1 MEAIKRYRL
10 VIGAIALLAMVG
22 LAIWAIRQES
32 GDTQVVE
39 EETPA
44 LPEIERD
51 AITEV
56 EIRLPGE
63 EAIRLVKSGETWRLA
78 APIEAPAAQTTVD
91 TVLDKLADLE
101 VNGIASAH
109 ARFHERFEV
118 DEEHGVHVIA
128 RAGSDDIIDF
138 WIGGA
143 RGGNTMLRLDGE
155 EQTLLVE
162 GSIKFAF
169 NKPAQDFRDRA
180 IVELEADDVREATFT
195 NTNGTF
201 HFRKSGEAW
210 EHVLEPAAE
219 GAVPAAGAVPPVAI
233 ERFAPTKVGT
243 AVSGLARLR
252 ASSFAAPDVT
262 VETAGLGESAPRVVL
277 VSGEGESAQTVTL
290 RVGNEV
296 EGGSRY
302 VMREGNDTLFVVSSF
317 MATRLLPNTDAF
329 QEAEPGTEPA
339 EPAEPPPGMGMPG
352 MPGMPGGGGQI
363 PPELM
368 QQIQRQLQ
376 QQQAG
381 GGGAH
386 GH

>member
-1 MEAIKRYRL
+1 MDAIKRYRL
-10 VIGAIALLAMVG
+10 VIGAIAVLAMAG
-22 LAIWAIRQES
+22 LAIWAIRGES
-32 GDTQVVE
+32 GDTEVAE
-39 EETPA
+39 AETPE

-56 EIRLPGE
+56 EIRRPE
-63 EAIRLVKSGETWRLA
+63 EEPIRLVKSGETWRLA
-78 APIEAPAAQTTVD
+78 APIEAPAAQTSVD
-91 TVLDKLADLE
+91 TLLDKLADLE
-101 VNGIASAH
+101 VAGIASAH

-118 DEEHGVHVIA
+118 DEAHGVHVIA
-128 RAGSDDIIDF
+128 RAGSEEVIDF

-143 RGGNTMLRLDGE
+143 RGGNSMVRLDGE

-162 GSIKFAF
+162 GQIKFAF

-180 IVELEADDVREATFT
+180 IVELEADDLQEATFT

-210 EHVLEPAAE
+210 EQVLDPAAE
-219 GAVPAAGAVPPVAI
+219 GAAPPAPI

-243 AVSGLARLR
+243 TVAGLARLR
-252 ASSFAAPDVT
+252 ASSFGAADVT
-262 VETAGLGESAPRVVL
+262 AESAGLGEAAPRVVL
-277 VSGEGESAQTVTL
+277 VSGEGESAQTITL

-296 EGGSRY
+296 DAGSRY
-302 VMREGNDTLFVVSSF
+302 VMREGNDTIFVVSSF
-317 MATRLLPNTDAF
+317 MATRLLPNAEAF
-329 QEAEPGTEPA
+329 QEAEPGAEPEEPA
-339 EPAEPPPGMGMPG
+339 APPPGMP
-352 MPGMPGGGGQI
+352 PGGGGQI

-381 GGGAH
+381 GGGH

>member
-1 MEAIKRYRL
+1 MDAIKRYRL
-10 VIGAIALLAMVG
+10 VIGAIAVLAMVG

-32 GDTQVVE
+32 GDTEIVE
-39 EETPA
+39 SDTPE
-44 LPEIERD
+44 LPEIARD

-56 EIRLPGE
+56 EIRRPGE
-63 EAIRLVKSGETWRLA
+63 EPTRLVKSGETWRLA
-78 APIEAPAAQTTVD
+78 APIEAAAAQTSVD
-91 TVLDKLADLE
+91 TLLDKLADLE
-101 VNGIASAH
+101 VAGVASVH

-118 DEEHGVHVIA
+118 DEAHGVHVIA
-128 RAGSDDIIDF
+128 RAGSDELINF

-143 RGGNTMLRLDGE
+143 RGGNSMLRLDGQ

-162 GSIKFAF
+162 GQIKFAF

-180 IVELEADDVREATFT
+180 IVELEADDLRAATFT
-195 NTNGTF
+195 NTNGS
-201 HFRKSGEAW
+201 FRFAKSGEAW
-210 EHVLEPAAE
+210 EQVLEP
-219 GAVPAAGAVPPVAI
+219 GADGVAPVAI

-252 ASSFAAPDVT
+252 ASSFGAADVT
-262 VETAGLGESAPRVVL
+262 AESAGLGEDAARVVL
-277 VSGEGESAQTVTL
+277 VSGEGESAQTITL

-296 EGGSRY
+296 DAGSRY
-302 VMREGNDTLFVVSSF
+302 VMREGNDTIFVVSSF
-317 MATRLLPNTDAF
+317 MATRLLPNAEAF
-329 QEAEPGTEPA
+329 QEAEPGAEPA
-339 EPAEPPPGMGMPG
+339 EPAEPPPGMPGMMPG
-352 MPGMPGGGGQI
+352 GGGGQI

-381 GGGAH
+381 GGGHAGH

>member
-1 MEAIKRYRL
+1 MDAIKRYRL
-10 VIGAIALLAMVG
+10 VIGAIAVLAMVG

-32 GDTQVVE
+32 GDTEVVAE
-39 EETPA
+39 DTPA

-56 EIRLPGE
+56 EIRRPNE
-63 EAIRLVKSGETWRLA
+63 EAVRLVKSGESWRLA
-78 APIEAPAAQTTVD
+78 APVEAAAAQTNVD
-91 TVLDKLADLE
+91 TLLDKLADLE
-101 VNGIASAH
+101 VNGVASEH

-128 RAGSDDIIDF
+128 RAGSEELIDF

-143 RGGNTMLRLDGE
+143 TDRGTMVRLDGE
-155 EQTLLVE
+155 DRTLLVE
-162 GSIKFAF
+162 GRIAFAF

-180 IVELEADDVREATFT
+180 IVELEADDLREATFT
-195 NTNGTF
+195 NTNGSF
-201 HFRKSGEAW
+201 RFRKNGEAW
-210 EHVLEPAAE
+210 EQVLEPAAE
-219 GAVPAAGAVPPVAI
+219 GAAAPAAI

-243 AVSGLARLR
+243 TVAGLARLR
-252 ASSFAAPDVT
+252 ASSFAAADVT
-262 VETAGLGESAPRVVL
+262 AESAGLGEAAPRVVL
-277 VSGEGESAQTVTL
+277 VSGEGESAQTITL
-290 RVGNEV
+290 RIGNEV
-296 EGGSRY
+296 DAGSRY

-317 MATRLLPNTDAF
+317 MATRLLPNAEAF

-339 EPAEPPPGMGMPG
+339 EPAEPPAGMPG

-381 GGGAH
+381 GGH
-386 GH
+386 GGH